1 MKIDRGIMNTLL
13 FFADSV
19 KLDDMDL
26 LEKPRLRD
34 VEKAKMIQI
43 VNEHHVI
50 LIMQNEKIATIS
62 IMKGYGYKDSFMAVF
77 LYEFGQG
84 RIEKHENGRIIEMT
98 DRLNKQ
104 EFTDRL
110 KKEGVPYIS
119 L

>member
-1 MKIDRGIMNTLL
+1 MKINKDIMKSLL
-13 FFADSV
+13 FFEDSV
-19 KLDDMDL
+19 KLDDKDL

-43 VNEHHVI
+43 ANEHHVI
-50 LIMQNEKIATIS
+50 LIMQDERIATIS

-84 RIEKHENGRIIEMT
+84 RIEKHENGRIIEMA
-98 DRLNKQ
+98 DRLNKKD
-104 EFTDRL
+104 FTERL
-110 KKEGVPYIS
+110 EEEGVPYIT